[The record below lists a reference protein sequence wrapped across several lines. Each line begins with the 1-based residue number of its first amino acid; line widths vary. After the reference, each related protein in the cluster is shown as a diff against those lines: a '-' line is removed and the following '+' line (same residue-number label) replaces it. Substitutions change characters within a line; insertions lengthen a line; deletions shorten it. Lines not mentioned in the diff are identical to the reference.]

1 MKRADWVILIVVV
14 VLAALPL
21 LTLLPPAALA
31 APAANAVVRQNGA
44 IIRSLPLGQDAQV
57 VIDGGAGTNTI
68 EIANGAASITHAS
81 CPDGV
86 CMRMGHKSRTGEML
100 VCLPNNLTV
109 TIEGAP
115 SGIDAVTQ

>member
-14 VLAALPL
+14 LLAALPL
-21 LTLLPPAALA
+21 LTLLPPAA
-31 APAANAVVRQNGA
+31 PAQNAVVRQNGA
-44 IIRSLPLGQDAQV
+44 VIRTLALDQDAQV
-57 VIDGGAGTNTI
+57 TIESGAGANTI
-68 EIANGAASITHAS
+68 EIANGAVSITHAS

-86 CMRMGHKSRTGEML
+86 CMRMGAKSRTGEML

-115 SGIDAVTQ
+115 SGIDAVAK